1 MSASWPI
8 VTLGEVMAL
17 DLDRVPVNP
26 STTFPMVG
34 VLSFGRGLFDREPI
48 ENGATSYKQ
57 FYRLKAEH
65 VVMSQL
71 FGWEGALALSNERF
85 AGKFLSPQFPT
96 FLVDPTRLDR
106 QFLGW
111 LMKRPAF
118 WSDLGSR
125 ASGMG
130 DRRRTL
136 NPEALLVSQISLPP
150 LDEQR
155 RIVARIEE
163 LATKVGEAERLRRET
178 ANQLNSLQASASA
191 KIFSQLL
198 KGHTQPL
205 AECVRLER
213 GKFSHR
219 PRNDPRF
226 FGGDHPWIQIAEIE
240 AANKYINHWNA
251 TLNDDGLSIS
261 RKFPRGT
268 VLISIA
274 ATIGAV
280 GILGFDCCIPD
291 SIVAVTPPPT
301 ISSEFVYH
309 YLSFLRTHLEAVAPQ
324 SAQKNIN
331 LEILGSLP
339 FPSLTHDVQ
348 TRIVSELN
356 ALKAQIDAVESLQT
370 QTTAEL
376 DAMMPAILDK
386 AFRGEI

>member
-1 MSASWPI
+1 MNTTWSQVKLGDVLRRSERIIPLNPDTTYKEITVRLNGKGVIERRQVQGIEIASDRRYEAKAGQFILSRIDARHGASGLIPQELDGAV
-8 VTLGEVMAL
+8 VTNDFPLF
-17 DLDRVPVNP
+17 DLDSDRLDPLFLNWMSKTASFVDLCKRASEGTTNRVR
-26 STTFPMVG
+26 
-34 VLSFGRGLFDREPI
+34 LSE
-48 ENGATSYKQ
+48 
-57 FYRLKAEH
+57 
-65 VVMSQL
+65 
-71 FGWEGALALSNERF
+71 ERF
-85 AGKFLSPQFPT
+85 
-96 FLVDPTRLDR
+96 
-106 QFLGW
+106 
-111 LMKRPAF
+111 
-118 WSDLGSR
+118 
-125 ASGMG
+125 
-130 DRRRTL
+130 
-136 NPEALLVSQISLPP
+136 NALELRLPP